1 MKLRIIRMV
10 VTAFFLMMALTG
22 AAQYFGI
29 GTPNPQTTLDIAGN
43 GPAHMIRLTDT
54 LLGNQL
60 RWTATSAFAGLP
72 YLGSTNA
79 TGITLGT
86 QNQPRLI
93 ISADGNVGIGTLSP
107 AAPLQFAANVANR
120 KIVLWSTLNNDHEF
134 FGFGINSNILRYQVT
149 DANDAHVFYAGVNGT
164 TSLELMRIRGN
175 GWVGIGTATPRGRL
189 DVAGTDNIYLSG
201 QPDIGNGQ
209 RIFLPGSVT
218 LGPSFGDI
226 SYIHARRL
234 NNTGSSAIQIR
245 TNNNGVTVNAMRI
258 DSTGFVGIGTTT
270 PNAPLQFSNSLVNRK
285 IVLWD
290 QRDNDH
296 RYLGFGINTGML
308 RYQVGAAVTDSHVFF
323 AGTSDS
329 TSVEL
334 MRIGGNGRVG
344 IGVTAPTAKLHIN
357 GHQKID
363 SAYTLEWG
371 AGIGGK
377 EMNAGKI
384 GYEAFTPGALD
395 IVGAGNTVATR
406 RIKLFAEGG
415 LEITGQITQQTAQNA
430 ALLNGWSNFGGTY
443 TTAGYWKDKEG
454 LVHLRGLIAG
464 GNTANGTILLNLPAG
479 YRPTA
484 GRIMFTVLNNNTTGR
499 IDINTSGDV
508 IVEVL
513 SSNVWL
519 NLTGI
524 YFRTD

>member
-1 MKLRIIRMV
+1 MK
-10 VTAFFLMMALTG
+10 APFFAIVLFMQA
-22 AAQYFGI
+22 APAARAQYFGI
-29 GTPNPQTTLDIAGN
+29 GAPNPLTTLDIAGN

-54 LLGNQL
+54 LLGNQVQL
-60 RWTATSAFAGLP
+60 TATSGFAGLP
-72 YLGSTNA
+72 YLGTTNPA
-79 TGITLGT
+79 GLTIGT
-86 QNQPRLI
+86 QNQARLTI
-93 ISADGNVGIGTLSP
+93 GADGNVGIGTLNP
-107 AAPLQFAANVANR
+107 AAPLQFASSVANR
-120 KIVLWSTLNNDHEF
+120 KIVLWSTQNNDHNY
-134 FGFGINSNILRYQVT
+134 FGFGINSNILRYQLN
-149 DANDAHVFYAGVNGT
+149 DANDAHVFYAGVNST
-164 TSLELMRIRGN
+164 TSLELMRIVGN
-175 GWVGIGTATPRGRL
+175 GRVGIGTATPRGHF
-189 DVAGTDNIYLSG
+189 DVAGTTDIYLSG
-201 QPDIGNGQ
+201 EPNNGSNQ
-209 RIFLPGSVT
+209 QVFLPGVII
-218 LGPSFGDI
+218 LGPSSSDI
-226 SYIHARRL
+226 SYIHAKRL
-234 NNTGSSAIQIR
+234 STSGSSAIQIR
-245 TNNNGVTVNAMRI
+245 TNNNGVLVNAMRI

-270 PNAPLQFSNSLVNRK
+270 PNAPLQFSNGLVNRK

-296 RYLGFGINTGML
+296 RYLGFGVNTGML

-344 IGVTAPTAKLHIN
+344 IGVSAPAAKLHIN

-384 GYEAFTPGALD
+384 GYGTFTPGALD
-395 IVGAGNTVATR
+395 ITGAGNTVATR

-415 LEITGQITQQTAQNA
+415 LEISGQIVQQTAQTA
-430 ALLNGWSNFGGTY
+430 VLLNGWSNFGGAY

-454 LVHLRGLIAG
+454 LVHLQGLITG
-464 GNTANGTILLNLPAG
+464 GSIANGAILLNLPAG

-484 GRIMFTVLNNNTTGR
+484 GRLMFSVLNNNTTGR
-499 IDINTSGDV
+499 IDINTNGDV

-513 SSNVWL
+513 GSNAWL